1 MIYVKV
7 KLNEGIRMVNG
18 KPQIIG
24 NSFTDKLE
32 NVNVKDLFDGA
43 EVGDSFLLELVEMT
57 EEEFSFL
64 KEFTGF

>member
-7 KLNEGIRMVNG
+7 KLNEGIKMVNG
-18 KPQIIG
+18 KLKIVG